1 MLLARALDKAKRRV
15 ARARGLQALEADGSD
30 AARVIARA
38 IVVARD
44 DALAA
49 DERAWVDR
57 IEALRARL
65 NASTREITRIDFG
78 AGGPDSG
85 RDQRTMRDGVPVAE
99 TLGDVARNASKSPF
113 WCRVLFGL
121 VRGARPQSGIEM
133 GTAVG
138 ISAAYQAAALRLNG
152 GGRFATLEGAPT
164 LAEIARANLG
174 ELGLDTVDVV
184 VGRFGDT
191 LPSVLAARRPL
202 EYVFVD
208 GHHDGEATVVYFE
221 QLLPHLAPRAFLV
234 FDDVAWS
241 DGMRRAWE
249 RIAHDPR
256 VSMAVDLGAIG
267 VAVVDAA
274 GPAPRLYRIPLH

>member
-1 MLLARALDKAKRRV
+1 
-15 ARARGLQALEADGSD
+15 
-30 AARVIARA
+30 
-38 IVVARD
+38 
-44 DALAA
+44 
-49 DERAWVDR
+49 
-57 IEALRARL
+57 
-65 NASTREITRIDFG
+65 
-78 AGGPDSG
+78 
-85 RDQRTMRDGVPVAE
+85 
-99 TLGDVARNASKSPF
+99 
-113 WCRVLFGL
+113 
-121 VRGARPQSGIEM
+121 M

-184 VGRFGDT
+184 VGRFGAT

-202 EYVFVD
+202 DYVFVD
-208 GHHDGEATVVYFE
+208 GHHDGEATVAYFE
-221 QLLPHLAPRAFLV
+221 QLLPHLAPRAYLV

-249 RIAHDPR
+249 RIALDPR
-256 VSMAVDLGAIG
+256 VSMVVDLGAIG

-274 GPAPRLYRIPLH
+274 RPAPRRYRIPLH